1 MFDAGSSQVA
11 EYLGD
16 VFVGD
21 GFAGF
26 ELEVSILWSSGSILP
41 PPQNSELA
49 RRLHFSVRRK
59 AISLNGSRQPEHTN
73 AGSLRVP
80 AKRFVM
86 Q

>member
-41 PPQNSELA
+41 PTTELGIGTKVA
-49 RRLHFSVRRK
+49 FL
-59 AISLNGSRQPEHTN
+59 G
-73 AGSLRVP
+73 P
-80 AKRFVM
+80 A
-86 Q
+86 

>member
-59 AISLNGSRQPEHTN
+59 AMKLTSMPGTCSHQAPEVKAPVVRH
-73 AGSLRVP
+73 L
-80 AKRFVM
+80 
-86 Q
+86 